1 MWQDN
6 FSLNITPTFDT
17 RRHRMLYYVI
27 RILTPDQQQETKV
40 LILNSHKNLM
50 DQVIARLGNNF
61 TIISI
66 QVLGIDWP

>member
-1 MWQDN
+1 
-6 FSLNITPTFDT
+6 
-17 RRHRMLYYVI
+17 MLYYVI
-27 RILTPDQQQETKV
+27 RILTTDQQQETKV

-50 DQVIARLGNNF
+50 EQVVDRIGSDY

>member
-1 MWQDN
+1 
-6 FSLNITPTFDT
+6 
-17 RRHRMLYYVI
+17 MLYYVI
-27 RILTPDQQQETKV
+27 RILTPDQQRETKV

>member
-1 MWQDN
+1 
-6 FSLNITPTFDT
+6 
-17 RRHRMLYYVI
+17 MLYYVI
-27 RILTPDQQQETKV
+27 RILTPDQQQSTRI
-40 LILNSHKNLM
+40 LILDRHKNLM